1 MYKNIATQT
10 LRNPLHKLKKIE
22 VSVLRLDEIHPV
34 ISGNKWFKLKYHIH
48 DALQQHKEGLV
59 SFGGAYSNHLV
70 ATARACREQG
80 LKSVGIIRGEERDP
94 QNASLQQMEEAG
106 MQLIFVS
113 REAYRD
119 KQRLAADFLS
129 ANPGFYYVPEGGRSD
144 AGIHGATEILS
155 LANGDYSHILC
166 AVGTGT
172 TMVGLINASQAGQQ
186 VTGISAIKVSDPVK
200 NDVAAFIAENAN
212 KKNYRLSFDYHFGG
226 FARSSHELF
235 AYMND
240 LYRRE
245 NVPTDFVYTGKLF
258 YAVDD
263 MIKND
268 RFPAN
273 SRLLIVHSG
282 GLQGNRSLPHGTL
295 VFS

>member
-1 MYKNIATQT
+1 
-10 LRNPLHKLKKIE
+10 
-22 VSVLRLDEIHPV
+22 
-34 ISGNKWFKLKYHIH
+34 
-48 DALQQHKEGLV
+48 
-59 SFGGAYSNHLV
+59 
-70 ATARACREQG
+70 
-80 LKSVGIIRGEERDP
+80 
-94 QNASLQQMEEAG
+94 
-106 MQLIFVS
+106 
-113 REAYRD
+113 
-119 KQRLAADFLS
+119 
-129 ANPGFYYVPEGGRSD
+129 
-144 AGIHGATEILS
+144 
-155 LANGDYSHILC
+155 
-166 AVGTGT
+166 
-172 TMVGLINASQAGQQ
+172 MVGLINASQAGQQ

-200 NDVAAFIAENAN
+200 NDVAAFIAEKAN

>member
-10 LRNPLHKLKKIE
+10 LRNPLHKLKKIG
-22 VSVLRLDEIHPV
+22 VDVLRLDQLHPV
-34 ISGNKWFKLKYHIH
+34 ISGNKWFKLRHHIL
-48 DALQQHKEGLV
+48 DAVQQNKKGLV

-70 ATARACREQG
+70 AMAWACREEG
-80 LKSVGIIRGEERDP
+80 LRSAGIIRGEERDP
-94 QNASLQQMEEAG
+94 LNASLRQMEEAG
-106 MQLIFVS
+106 MQLHFVT

-119 KQRLAADFLS
+119 KEHLATEFLS
-129 ANPGFYYVPEGGRSD
+129 SNRGFYCVPEGGRSSE
-144 AGIHGATEILS
+144 GIRGAAEILS
-155 LANGDYSHILC
+155 LAKGNYTHIFC

-172 TMVGLINASQAGQQ
+172 TMAGLINASQPEQT
-186 VTGISAIKVSDPVK
+186 VTGISAIKLPDPQN
-200 NDVAAFIAENAN
+200 NDVADFIAENAN

-226 FARSSHELF
+226 FAKSSNELT

-240 LYRRE
+240 LYRQE

-263 MIKND
+263 MIRND
-268 RFPAN
+268 HFAAG
-273 SRLLIVHSG
+273 SRLLIIHSG
-282 GLQGNRSLPHGTL
+282 GLQGNRSLRPGTL